1 MKALVAGLG
10 IEPERQVKTFQ
21 FKARNSVKLRGRR
34 VPALLLMAVSLSA
47 ISSPAADERRRSYLI
62 NEQPSGARM
71 ADWSQAGFG
80 PRHRAFNPFENVL
93 TRSNVRGLTQAWASP
108 VGALTLFASP
118 VVADGRVFIGS
129 GDGHMYAFDAA
140 TGATLWVGVPQ
151 LPPFVDSAATGHGL
165 VFASSLEQTLLAYD
179 AETGAIVWTSP
190 LTVVRA
196 SPTLHNR
203 NLYIASFDGTLT
215 ALDAETG
222 TPKWSAAGGCCVFDQ
237 APVVAGGM
245 VFQMRTDH
253 TLTAYDASTGRQL
266 WSTPAFSVGTL
277 AAAYGMLFF
286 NSYPNVVAL
295 DQATGAQVWTAPVVT
310 AATTGAP
317 AVADGMVFV
326 TQSQLWALDA
336 ATGAVVWSAPAASGW
351 GPVVANGVVY
361 ASSLS
366 GEWDAFDERTGSLL
380 WSVTVGSGGCG
391 GSCANAVPVVA
402 NGTLYLPG
410 PDNFLRAYTLSR

>member
-1 MKALVAGLG
+1 
-10 IEPERQVKTFQ
+10 
-21 FKARNSVKLRGRR
+21 
-34 VPALLLMAVSLSA
+34 
-47 ISSPAADERRRSYLI
+47 
-62 NEQPSGARM
+62 
-71 ADWSQAGFG
+71 
-80 PRHRAFNPFENVL
+80 
-93 TRSNVRGLTQAWASP
+93 
-108 VGALTLFASP
+108 
-118 VVADGRVFIGS
+118 
-129 GDGHMYAFDAA
+129 MYAFDAA
-140 TGATLWVGVPQ
+140 TGATLWVGPAQ
-151 LPPFVDSAATGHGL
+151 ASFFVDSAATGHGL
-165 VFASSLEQTLLAYD
+165 VFANSLYGTLLAYD
-179 AETGAIVWTSP
+179 AETGAIVWTSS
-190 LTVVRA
+190 LTEVRA

-237 APVVAGGM
+237 APVVAGGR

-253 TLTAYDASTGRQL
+253 TLTAYDANTGRQL

-295 DQATGAQVWTAPVVT
+295 DQATGAQIWTAPVVT

-317 AVADGMVFV
+317 AIADGMVFV

-380 WSVTVGSGGCG
+380 WSVTVGSGGCS

-402 NGTLYLPG
+402 NGILYLPG